1 MSISFA
7 CECGKSFSV
16 RDEFAGKRTKCPA
29 CGSALTVPG
38 PATEQ
43 TPEPEELSD
52 EDKAFRALAEAPDPE
67 PSAAPPRPPAYTANS
82 FERPPP
88 ASPPAP
94 ISSARKPKLR
104 KASPEERE
112 ARKHR
117 ARQHDPDRARKILYM
132 IGGVLMIL
140 GGGALGYFSIAEGIS
155 IRGGIFG
162 FLMVFGGIG
171 TFFQGV
177 TGDFDDE

>member
-7 CECGKSFSV
+7 CECGKNFGV

-29 CGSALTVPG
+29 CGSALTVPT
-38 PATEQ
+38 PATEPQ
-43 TPEPEELSD
+43 TAPELSD
-52 EDKAFRALAEAPDPE
+52 EDKAFRALAEAPEPE
-67 PSAAPPRPPAYTANS
+67 PAAVQPRAPAYTASS
-82 FERPPP
+82 FERSPP
-88 ASPPAP
+88 ASPPPAP
-94 ISSARKPKLR
+94 IPSARKPKLR

-112 ARKHR
+112 ARKYR
-117 ARQHDPDRARKILYM
+117 QRQHDPDRARKILYM

-155 IRGGIFG
+155 IRGGLFG

-171 TFFQGV
+171 TFFRGV